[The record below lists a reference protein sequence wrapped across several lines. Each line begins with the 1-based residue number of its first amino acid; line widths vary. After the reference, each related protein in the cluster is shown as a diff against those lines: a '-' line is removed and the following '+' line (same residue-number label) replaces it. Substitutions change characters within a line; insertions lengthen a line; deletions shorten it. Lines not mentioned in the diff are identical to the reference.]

1 MHKLFS
7 SFFLVIATCAVLMC
21 CEDPSS
27 WTPRGEVK
35 FLDLAEKTDAQSVKT
50 GILSYSI
57 TNCGKSKISGS
68 VFAFTL
74 STDKAKYR
82 YTVVDENAISVG
94 TFIYGR
100 FSVPYVA
107 NDEVGKLEG
116 AVVDSVQFQ

>member
-1 MHKLFS
+1 MCRLVFL
-7 SFFLVIATCAVLMC
+7 FLVVIASCAVMSG
-21 CEDPSS
+21 CEDASS
-27 WTPRGEVK
+27 WAPRGEVK
-35 FLDLAEKTDAQSVKT
+35 FLDLAEKLDAQNAKT

-82 YTVVDENAISVG
+82 YTVVDENGISAG